1 MAYEIETMNIDKE
14 LANGLTVT
22 LRKLIRDEITNVMND
37 MPATVDDAIQTI
49 SREVSEAVLDD
60 ELDERI
66 TTWMNDNLHDHLEDK
81 IRIVID

>member
-14 LANGLTVT
+14 LANGLTAT

-37 MPATVDDAIQTI
+37 MPASVDDAICNV
-49 SREVSEAVLDD
+49 SREVVEAVMDDDLDD
-60 ELDERI
+60 KI
-66 TTWMNDNLHDHLEDK
+66 TSWMDDNLHERLEDK